1 MQNLFYEVNS
11 LDKRCYD
18 EFFLSEDILM
28 EHAADGMAKY
38 IQKRFKK
45 GSRVILVVG
54 SGNNGADA
62 IALSRLLHKDFNVY
76 LYLAKELKS
85 PMAKLQYKRA
95 KAIGVKEIT
104 ELFECDIL
112 VDAIVGTG
120 FNGEFNDKLNT
131 LIDKMNSLKAFKI
144 ACDTPSGYKFFAD
157 VTLTMGALKIDQFLD
172 KNKDYIGKI
181 KVINLG
187 VSREVYEIDSN
198 YKLLDKEDMHLPFRD
213 KKDVHKGSFG
223 HLAVV
228 VGSKRGAGI
237 LSALSAL
244 KFGSGLV
251 TAITD
256 DKNLPISIMQSNNLP
271 SNATAI
277 AVGMGLGIDTN
288 INYIFNAN
296 LPIVADA
303 DIFFHK
309 DLVKILKQKDVVLTP
324 HPKEFVNLL
333 KVTNLANVSIDTLQN
348 NRFFYA
354 QMFAKAYPHITLLL
368 KGANVIIAKNDKL
381 FVNPYG
387 SAKLAKGGSGDVL
400 SGLIASL
407 LSQGFDSLNST
418 IYASLAHT
426 KLSKLYKG
434 ADFSLTPVDL
444 IEQIGK
450 L

>member
-309 DLVKILKQKDVVLTP
+309 DLIKILKQKDVVLTP

>member
-45 GSRVILVVG
+45 GSSVILVVG

-172 KNKDYIGKI
+172 KNKDYVGKI

-288 INYIFNAN
+288 IDYIFNAN

-309 DLVKILKQKDVVLTP
+309 DLIKILKQKDVVLTP
-324 HPKEFVNLL
+324 HPKEFINLL

-368 KGANVIIAKNDKL
+368 KGANVIIAKNNKL

>member
-18 EFFLSEDILM
+18 EFLLTEDILM

-45 GSRVILVVG
+45 GSSVILVVG

-172 KNKDYIGKI
+172 KNKDYVGKI

-187 VSREVYEIDSN
+187 ISREVYEIDSN
-198 YKLLDKEDMHLPFRD
+198 YKLLDKKDMHLPFRD

-288 INYIFNAN
+288 IDYIFNAN

-309 DLVKILKQKDVVLTP
+309 DLIKILKQKDVVLTP

-368 KGANVIIAKNDKL
+368 KGANVIIAKNNKL

-407 LSQGFDSLNST
+407 LSQGFDSLNGT

-434 ADFSLTPVDL
+434 ADFSLTPNDL
-444 IEQIGK
+444 IKSINK

>member
-18 EFFLSEDILM
+18 EFLLTEDILM

-45 GSRVILVVG
+45 GSSVILVVG

-172 KNKDYIGKI
+172 KNKDYVGKI

-213 KKDVHKGSFG
+213 KKDVHKGSSG

-244 KFGSGLV
+244 RSGIDLV
-251 TAITD
+251 TVFA
-256 DKNLPISIMQSNNLP
+256 PGAP
-271 SNATAI
+271 
-277 AVGMGLGIDTN
+277 AVT
-288 INYIFNAN
+288 
-296 LPIVADA
+296 V
-303 DIFFHK
+303 
-309 DLVKILKQKDVVLTP
+309 LVMVLKQW
-324 HPKEFVNLL
+324 
-333 KVTNLANVSIDTLQN
+333 
-348 NRFFYA
+348 R
-354 QMFAKAYPHITLLL
+354 
-368 KGANVIIAKNDKL
+368 
-381 FVNPYG
+381 
-387 SAKLAKGGSGDVL
+387 
-400 SGLIASL
+400 LIL
-407 LSQGFDSLNST
+407 
-418 IYASLAHT
+418 
-426 KLSKLYKG
+426 
-434 ADFSLTPVDL
+434 
-444 IEQIGK
+444 
-450 L
+450 